1 MTMKSEMKPTP
12 AVKELTNLDDIRMM
26 VDSFYHKVREDD
38 LLQAIFNNTIEE
50 RWPEHLE
57 KMYRFWQT
65 LLLEEHTYH
74 GAPFAPHAVMPLT
87 QQHFQR
93 WLELFHATVD
103 ELFAGEKAE
112 LAKERGSRIAEVF
125 LAKMQ
130 YLESV
135 KTQ

>member
-1 MTMKSEMKPTP
+1 MTMMYEMKPTP
-12 AVKELTNLDDIRMM
+12 AVKELTSLDDIRIM
-26 VDSFYHKVREDD
+26 VDSFYQKVREDN
-38 LLQAIFNNTIEE
+38 LLQGIFNNTIKE